1 MSISTSSNWLIDNIN
16 QVKGYLHVTSE
27 KILSVSYQIT
37 QQQQR
42 YNTLQESKVKE
53 SLSKANPV
61 LQVISLVEVV
71 VEVELD

>member
-71 VEVELD
+71 VEVELE